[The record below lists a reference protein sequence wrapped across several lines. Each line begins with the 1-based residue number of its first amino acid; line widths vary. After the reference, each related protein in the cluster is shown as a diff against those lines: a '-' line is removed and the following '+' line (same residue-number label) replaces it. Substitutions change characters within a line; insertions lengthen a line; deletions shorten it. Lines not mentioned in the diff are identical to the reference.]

1 LKHPVILTRQAECD
15 IAEAFDY
22 YEAKRDNLG
31 FEFIERVEQ
40 AIKAIS
46 ERGGKRL

>member
-1 LKHPVILTRQAECD
+1 LKHPVILTRQAEGD

-22 YEAKRDNLG
+22 YEAKRENLG

-40 AIKAIS
+40 AIKAI
-46 ERGGKRL
+46 